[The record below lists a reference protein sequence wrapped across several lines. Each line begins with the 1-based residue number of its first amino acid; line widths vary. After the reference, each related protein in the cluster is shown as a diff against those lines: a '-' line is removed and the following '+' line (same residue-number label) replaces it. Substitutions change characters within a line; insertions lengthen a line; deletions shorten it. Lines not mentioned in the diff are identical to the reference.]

1 MNKFTF
7 WMASLTLAAA
17 TAQVVFRSVQGTFT
31 SDLGMY
37 AFTSLMWWLT
47 EYFWRS
53 RPPVAWIT
61 GDDSYPYITAT
72 KPSEYSQEL
81 VVK

>member
-7 WMASLTLAAA
+7 WMVSGQLLVVSCHVGLRLA
-17 TAQVVFRSVQGTFT
+17 QGTFT

-47 EYFWRS
+47 EYLWRS
-53 RPPVAWIT
+53 RPTVAWIT

>member
-1 MNKFTF
+1 MSKFTF
-7 WMASLTLAAA
+7 WMVSGQLLVVSCHVGLRLA
-17 TAQVVFRSVQGTFT
+17 QGTLT

-37 AFTSLMWWLT
+37 ALTSLVWWSA
-47 EYFWRS
+47 EFNFRR
-53 RPPVAWIT
+53 RPTVAWIT

-72 KPSEYSQEL
+72 KPNEYSQEL